1 MSLNCRAESLSAR
14 QFRFLSDN
22 SIIIFYWRAK
32 PVAEEYAAGG
42 GHAVGDGARGR
53 VRVAVERAERADAD
67 EGVFK
72 VRVVGAERLDGRRGA
87 SSVAEVICR
96 TRVLRH
102 GPGSRTR
109 SARRLRCTAT
119 MIPDP

>member
-1 MSLNCRAESLSAR
+1 VLHLYNLPLDEKRPLVCFDERPVQLLGEVCAPLPMKAG
-14 QFRFLSDN
+14 
-22 SIIIFYWRAK
+22 K
-32 PVAEEYAAGG
+32 PHRYDYEYEREGTACLLVAF
-42 GHAVGDGARGR
+42 
-53 VRVAVERAERADAD
+53 

-87 SSVAEVICR
+87 SSVTEVICR